1 MAFLRSNGIG
11 SVETLTNASLFNG
24 SQGVTAELEEN
35 QLRIMTETAC
45 ITIDGKTHNYPVITG
60 TEAEKCIDIR
70 KLRSDSGYITY
81 DDGYGNTGSCM
92 SEITFIDGE
101 KGILRYRGYAIE
113 ELAERS
119 DFIEAAYLLIY
130 GELPNV
136 EQLVSFRNLIL
147 GNVAIHQSMF
157 YSFAGFPASSHP
169 MAILSAMLNS
179 LGCYYP
185 HMATNNR
192 EQDLEH
198 MDVAATILISKVRTL
213 AAIAYRM
220 KLGRPF
226 INPKGQLSYCSNL
239 LHMMFSEPYSD
250 YTASSRVDRALNLVL
265 LLHADHEQN
274 CSTST
279 VRMVA
284 SGGANLFA
292 SVAAG
297 VCALWGPAHGGAN
310 MAVIEMLEAIH
321 KEGDDGTRFVEA
333 AKSRDRS
340 KRLMGFGH
348 RVYKNYD
355 PRAKILKE
363 ASKQLFASMRVRDP
377 VLDIA
382 LKLEEIA
389 AHDEY
394 FIARNLYPNVDFY
407 SGIIM
412 RMIGIPVD
420 FFTVLFAI
428 GRMPGWIANWKEIAT
443 GKSPIHR
450 PRQIYTGSAL
460 RKFVPLDERV

>member
-1 MAFLRSNGIG
+1 MS
-11 SVETLTNASLFNG
+11 
-24 SQGVTAELEEN
+24 
-35 QLRIMTETAC
+35 ETAS
-45 ITIDGKTHNYPVITG
+45 IIIDGKAHEYPVMRG
-60 TEAEKCIDIR
+60 TEGEKCIDIR
-70 KLRSDSGYITY
+70 KLRSDSGYVTY
-81 DDGYGNTGSCM
+81 DEGYANTGSCM
-92 SEITFIDGE
+92 SGITFVDGE
-101 KGILRYRGYAIE
+101 KGILRYRGYSIE

-130 GELPNV
+130 GELPNL
-136 EQLVSFRNLIL
+136 EQLVSIRNLIL
-147 GNVAIHQSMF
+147 GNASIHETMF
-157 YSFAGFPASSHP
+157 HTFAGFPTSSHP
-169 MAILSAMLNS
+169 MAILSATLNS

-185 HMATNNR
+185 HVATNNR
-192 EQDLEH
+192 EQDLERL
-198 MDVAATILISKVRTL
+198 DVAATILISKVRSL
-213 AAIAYRM
+213 AAMTYRM
-220 KLGRPF
+220 KMGRPF
-226 INPKGQLSYCSNL
+226 IYPKGQISYCSNF
-239 LHMMFSEPYSD
+239 LHMMFSEPYAE
-250 YTASSRVDRALNLVL
+250 YTANSRVDRALNLVL

-292 SVAAG
+292 SVSAG

-321 KEGDDGTRFVEA
+321 RDGDDGTRFVEA
-333 AKSRDRS
+333 AKSGDRS
-340 KRLMGFGH
+340 KRLTGFGH

-355 PRAKILKE
+355 PRAEILRE
-363 ASKQLFASMRVRDP
+363 ASKSLFASMHISDP

-389 AHDEY
+389 THHEY
-394 FIARNLYPNVDFY
+394 FIHRKLYPNVDFY

-412 RMIGIPVD
+412 RLIGIPSD

-428 GRMPGWIANWKEIAT
+428 GRMPGWIANWKEIAM

-450 PRQIYTGSAL
+450 PRQIYTGSVL
-460 RKFVPLDERV
+460 RKFVPLEERP

>member
-1 MAFLRSNGIG
+1 MS
-11 SVETLTNASLFNG
+11 
-24 SQGVTAELEEN
+24 
-35 QLRIMTETAC
+35 ETAS
-45 ITIDGKTHNYPVITG
+45 IIIDGKAHEYPVMSG
-60 TEAEKCIDIR
+60 TEGEKCIDIR
-70 KLRSDSGYITY
+70 NLRSDSGYVTY
-81 DDGYGNTGSCM
+81 DEGYANTGSCM

-101 KGILRYRGYAIE
+101 KGILRYRGYSID
-113 ELAERS
+113 ELAGGS
-119 DFIEAAYLLIY
+119 DFIEGAYLLIY
-130 GELPNV
+130 GELPNL
-136 EQLVSFRNLIL
+136 EQLVSIRNLIL
-147 GNVAIHQSMF
+147 GNASIHETMF
-157 YSFAGFPASSHP
+157 HTFAGFPTSSHP
-169 MAILSAMLNS
+169 MAILSATLNS

-185 HMATNNR
+185 HVATNNR

-198 MDVAATILISKVRTL
+198 LDVAATILISKVRSL
-213 AAIAYRM
+213 AAMTYRM
-220 KLGRPF
+220 KMGRPF
-226 INPKGQLSYCSNL
+226 IYPKGQLSYCSNF
-239 LHMMFSEPYSD
+239 LHMMFSEPYSE

-292 SVAAG
+292 SVSAG

-321 KEGDDGTRFVEA
+321 RDGDDGTRFVEA
-333 AKSRDRS
+333 AKSGDRS

-355 PRAKILKE
+355 PRAKILRE
-363 ASKQLFASMRVRDP
+363 TSKSLFASMHINDP

-389 AHDEY
+389 THDEY
-394 FIARNLYPNVDFY
+394 FIQRKLYPNVDFY

-412 RMIGIPVD
+412 RSIGIPSD

-428 GRMPGWIANWKEIAT
+428 GRMPGWIANWKEIAL

-450 PRQIYTGSAL
+450 PRQIYTGSVL
-460 RKFVPLDERV
+460 RKFVPLEERP